1 MDDEFIQTGGEV
13 ESFFSY
19 MVNLT
24 QKDKSEMLNVVQYI
38 ALAIIPISLVV
49 KMMKMYL
56 PPFDDYKG
64 SIEILIEVVLQL
76 VVLLILFWFIHRLIV
91 FIPTYSKESYSSMN
105 VFHFILPFIFILFTL
120 ETTISKKANLLL
132 KRAFIYIGL
141 EKENM
146 QSLEED
152 EELYTPPSI
161 QVPSPGPMNNPYPQN
176 TKEETNGKNY
186 NQMYEKHAEKAVPQY
201 MDQGPVAANESL
213 GLSSF

>member
-152 EELYTPPSI
+152 EEIYTPPSI

-186 NQMYEKHAEKAVPQY
+186 NQITKNTLKKRFHNIWTKDLLQQM
-201 MDQGPVAANESL
+201 SL
-213 GLSSF
+213 

>member
-152 EELYTPPSI
+152 EEIYTPLVYKSL
-161 QVPSPGPMNNPYPQN
+161 Q
-176 TKEETNGKNY
+176 
-186 NQMYEKHAEKAVPQY
+186 
-201 MDQGPVAANESL
+201 DQ
-213 GLSSF
+213 

>member
-152 EELYTPPSI
+152 EEIYTPPSI

-176 TKEETNGKNY
+176 TNPAGELQPGRRRVHCRPY
-186 NQMYEKHAEKAVPQY
+186 LRP
-201 MDQGPVAANESL
+201 
-213 GLSSF
+213 